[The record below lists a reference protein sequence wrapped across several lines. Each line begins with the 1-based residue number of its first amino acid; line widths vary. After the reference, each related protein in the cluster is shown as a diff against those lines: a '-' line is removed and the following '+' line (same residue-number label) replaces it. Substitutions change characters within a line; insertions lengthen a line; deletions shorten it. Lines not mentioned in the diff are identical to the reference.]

1 MKFINKYFKPKS
13 VTWWSG
19 IALLGFG
26 VFNKDAQ
33 SILAGLAAVGFRGA
47 IE

>member
-1 MKFINKYFKPKS
+1 MLNKYFKPKS

-26 VFNKDAQ
+26 IFNKDAQ
-33 SILAGLAAVGFRGA
+33 SILAGLTAIGVRGA
-47 IE
+47 IQ